1 MLGQTFIDIVKECT
15 KEIKYF
21 ISENYNP
28 LDINDDTFN
37 NKYVNFKYSL
47 KELERKISAVL

>member
-1 MLGQTFIDIVKECT
+1 MLGQTFIDIFKECT
-15 KEIKYF
+15 KEIKDF

-37 NKYVNFKYSL
+37 NKYIHFKDSL